1 MTTLVNRQILPDKAL
16 PGKSRERKRRI
27 LPGLPLT
34 LGFTIA
40 YLSLIVLIP
49 LSTAYVLSAGM
60 SWEGFKD
67 AAFSARAI
75 DAYKVTLST
84 SAIAAVVNAVFGIL
98 LTWVLVRY
106 RFPGRRIVDG
116 LIDLPFALPTAV
128 AGIALCTIYA
138 PNGWMGSWLYPLGI
152 QSAYSK
158 FGITLAL
165 IFVGLPFVVRTV
177 QPVLEDF
184 DKEQEEASAT
194 LGASPFITFFK
205 VILPALLPAVLAG
218 FAMAFARAI
227 GEYGSV
233 IFISGGKISTEIVP
247 QLIVAKLEEFDY
259 PGATAISVVML
270 TTSFVLLLLINLLQ
284 RWVGRRTVL

>member
-1 MTTLVNRQILPDKAL
+1 MTTYINQSVF
-16 PGKSRERKRRI
+16 PGKAAPVPVKRRKRRI

-34 LGFTIA
+34 LGLTIT

-49 LSTAYVLSAGM
+49 LSTAYVLSAELT
-60 SWEGFKD
+60 WQEFIA
-67 AAFSARAI
+67 AAFSPRALSS
-75 DAYKVTLST
+75 YKVTFKT
-84 SAIAAVVNAVFGIL
+84 AGIAAAVNAVFGL
-98 LTWVLVRY
+98 LITWVLVRY
-106 RFPGRRIVDG
+106 RFPGRRLIDG

-128 AGIALCTIYA
+128 AGIALCTVYA
-138 PNGWMGSWLYPLGI
+138 PNGFMGQWLYKIGI
-152 QSAYSK
+152 QSAYSQ

-184 DKEQEEASAT
+184 DKEQEEAAAT
-194 LGASPFITFFK
+194 LGASSLRTFFR
-205 VILPALLPAVLAG
+205 VILPALLPATITG
-218 FAMAFARAI
+218 FTMAFARAL

-233 IFISGGKISTEIVP
+233 IFISGGKLDTEIVP
-247 QLIVAKLEEFDY
+247 QLIIIKLEEFDY
-259 PGATAISVVML
+259 AGATAIAVVML